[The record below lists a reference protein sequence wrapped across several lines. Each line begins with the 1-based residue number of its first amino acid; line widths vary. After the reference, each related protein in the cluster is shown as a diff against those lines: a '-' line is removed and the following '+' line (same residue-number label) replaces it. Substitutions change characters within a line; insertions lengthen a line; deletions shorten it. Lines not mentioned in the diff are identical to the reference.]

1 MGGDRDGLAVVG
13 IEQDPVGELLDAVRE
28 AVELAVERVLD
39 AGREAELG
47 DLLRRVAMSGI
58 SRVLEHRLVQYRRTF
73 RSSVFTSFLSPL
85 LFLTAMGLGLGGYV
99 DRSGTAALGGL
110 TYLQF
115 LAPGLLAATVMQS
128 AAFEATFPII
138 GGLNWQRTF
147 HAMYATPLSPFDIAL
162 GNLAWMAIRLTMIAA
177 VFTAVIVLFGAA
189 HSPLVILGIPVAVL
203 TGMAFAAPIS
213 AFSATQR
220 TPNQFN
226 VIFRFG
232 ITPLFLFSGTFFPIE
247 TLPSFLQPVAWL
259 SPLWHGVDL
268 TRGLVLGTFADRPVQ
283 MLIHVVV
290 LSVIVAV
297 SSWATVRTVERR
309 LVRG

>member
-1 MGGDRDGLAVVG
+1 MAAL
-13 IEQDPVGELLDAVRE
+13 
-28 AVELAVERVLD
+28 
-39 AGREAELG
+39 
-47 DLLRRVAMSGI
+47 SH
-58 SRVLEHRLVQYRRTF
+58 VLEHRAVQYRRTF
-73 RSSVFTSFLSPL
+73 RSSVFSSFLSPV

-99 DRSGTAALGGL
+99 DRSGGAALGGL

-115 LAPGLLAATVMQS
+115 LAPGLLAATVMQA

-147 HAMYATPLSPFDIAL
+147 HAMYATPLSPRDIAL
-162 GNLAWMAIRLTMIAA
+162 GNLLWMAIRLGMIAT
-177 VFTAVIVLFGAA
+177 VFTVVIIAFGAA
-189 HSPLVILGIPVAVL
+189 HSPLVVLGIPVAVL
-203 TGMAFAAPIS
+203 TGMAFGAPIA

-220 TPNQFN
+220 TPNKFN

-247 TLPSFLQPVAWL
+247 SLPAFLQPVAWL

-268 TRGLVLGTFADRPVQ
+268 TRGLVLGTLGQNPAA
-283 MLIHVVV
+283 MLVHVIV
-290 LSVIVAV
+290 LATIVAV
-297 SSWATVRTVERR
+297 STWAAVRTIERR

>member
-1 MGGDRDGLAVVG
+1 MAAL
-13 IEQDPVGELLDAVRE
+13 
-28 AVELAVERVLD
+28 
-39 AGREAELG
+39 
-47 DLLRRVAMSGI
+47 SH
-58 SRVLEHRLVQYRRTF
+58 VLEHRAVQYRRTF
-73 RSSVFTSFLSPL
+73 RSSVFSSFLSPV

-99 DRSGTAALGGL
+99 DRSGGAALGGL

-115 LAPGLLAATVMQS
+115 LAPGLLAATVMQA

-147 HAMYATPLSPFDIAL
+147 HAMYATPLSPRDIAL
-162 GNLAWMAIRLTMIAA
+162 GNLLWMAIRLAMIAT
-177 VFTAVIVLFGAA
+177 VFTVVIIAFGAA
-189 HSPLVILGIPVAVL
+189 HSPLVVLGIPVAVL
-203 TGMAFAAPIS
+203 TGMAFGAPIA

-220 TPNQFN
+220 TPNKFN

-247 TLPSFLQPVAWL
+247 SLPAFLQPVAWL

-268 TRGLVLGTFADRPVQ
+268 TRGLVLGTLGQNPAA
-283 MLIHVVV
+283 MLVHVIV
-290 LSVIVAV
+290 LATIVAV
-297 SSWATVRTVERR
+297 STWAAVRTIERR

>member
-1 MGGDRDGLAVVG
+1 MTAL
-13 IEQDPVGELLDAVRE
+13 
-28 AVELAVERVLD
+28 
-39 AGREAELG
+39 
-47 DLLRRVAMSGI
+47 SH
-58 SRVLEHRLVQYRRTF
+58 VLEHRAVQYRRTF
-73 RSSVFTSFLSPL
+73 RSSVFSSFLSPV

-99 DRSGTAALGGL
+99 DRSGGTALGGL

-115 LAPGLLAATVMQS
+115 LAPGLLAATVMQA

-147 HAMYATPLSPFDIAL
+147 HAMYATPLSPRDIAL
-162 GNLAWMAIRLTMIAA
+162 GNLLWMAIRLGMIAT
-177 VFTAVIVLFGAA
+177 VFTVVIIAFGAA
-189 HSPLVILGIPVAVL
+189 HSPLVVLGIPVAVL
-203 TGMAFAAPIS
+203 TGMSFGAPIA

-220 TPNQFN
+220 TPSKFN

-247 TLPSFLQPVAWL
+247 SLPGFLQPIAWL

-268 TRGLVLGTFADRPVQ
+268 TRGLVLGTLGQNPAV
-283 MLIHVVV
+283 MLVHVIV
-290 LSVIVAV
+290 LATIVAV
-297 SSWATVRTVERR
+297 STWAAVRTIERR

>member
-1 MGGDRDGLAVVG
+1 MTA
-13 IEQDPVGELLDAVRE
+13 
-28 AVELAVERVLD
+28 
-39 AGREAELG
+39 LG
-47 DLLRRVAMSGI
+47 H
-58 SRVLEHRLVQYRRTF
+58 VLEHRAATYRRTF
-73 RSSVFTSFLSPL
+73 WASAFTSFLSPV

-99 DRSGTAALGGL
+99 DRGGSAALGGL

-147 HAMYATPLSPFDIAL
+147 HAMYATPLSPRDIAL
-162 GNLAWMAIRLTMIAA
+162 GNLAWIAIRMAMIST
-177 VFTAVIVLFGAA
+177 VFTAVIVVLGAA

-203 TGMAFAAPIS
+203 TGMSFAAPI
-213 AFSATQR
+213 AAYNGTQR
-220 TPNQFN
+220 TPIRFN

-247 TLPSFLQPVAWL
+247 SLPAPFQALAWL

-268 TRGLVLGTFADRPVQ
+268 TRGLVLGTFVDRPLV
-283 MLIHVVV
+283 MAIHVIVLVAIVV
-290 LSVIVAV
+290 VA
-297 SSWATVRTVERR
+297 SWAATITIGRR
-309 LVRG
+309 LIRG

>member
-1 MGGDRDGLAVVG
+1 MAGLT
-13 IEQDPVGELLDAVRE
+13 
-28 AVELAVERVLD
+28 RV
-39 AGREAELG
+39 
-47 DLLRRVAMSGI
+47 I
-58 SRVLEHRLVQYRRTF
+58 EHRAVQYRRTY

-85 LFLTAMGLGLGGYV
+85 LFLTAMGIGLGGYI
-99 DRSGTAALGGL
+99 DRSGGAALGGL

-147 HAMYATPLSPFDIAL
+147 HAMYATPLSPRDIAL
-162 GNLAWMAIRLTMIAA
+162 GNLVWMAVRVAMIAA
-177 VFTAVIVLFGAA
+177 VFTVVIVAFGAA
-189 HSPLVILGIPVAVL
+189 HSPLVVLGIPVAVL
-203 TGMAFAAPIS
+203 AGMAFAGPIA

-220 TPNQFN
+220 TPNRFN

-247 TLPSFLQPVAWL
+247 SLPNFLQPIAWI

-268 TRGLVLGTFADRPVQ
+268 TRGLVLGTVGANPALMV
-283 MLIHVVV
+283 IHLVV
-290 LSVIVAV
+290 LVAIVAV
-297 SSWATVRTVERR
+297 STWATVRTIERR